1 MKGHTFWSDLKNY
14 RVLLLMLAPAVAFF
28 LLFAY
33 IPMAGIIIA
42 FKHYDYAGGIFGSA
56 WNGLDNF
63 RFFFESGDAWR
74 VTRNTALYNIAFI
87 IVNNSL
93 QIFAAIMLF
102 EVGGKW
108 FRKITQSALFLP
120 YFISWVVVGAI
131 AYNLLNYD
139 IGTVNALLRGLGLEP
154 VDIYNTPS
162 YWPYILVLVSA
173 WKGLGYGTVMY
184 LAAITGIDTEMYE
197 AAEIDGANIFQR
209 IMKVTIPN
217 LYPTIIILVLL
228 AVGNIFR
235 GDFGMFYNMIG
246 NNGLLFS
253 STDVI
258 DTFVFRSLI
267 TSNDIGMSAAA
278 GVFQSVLGFVT
289 IMTRTL
295 LSVNTTKTA
304 PCSKRIRS
312 LVFQNGGNDMKQL
325 DRKIFSG
332 IGYVSLIFLAI
343 LCIFP
348 FVLVVS
354 SSFTEENKII
364 TEGYQFIPT
373 AFSTEAY
380 SILFKYPE
388 QMIQAYLV
396 TIAVTIIGTLVGLFL
411 TSMTAYA
418 LSRKDFKWRNKFSFF
433 FFFTTLFS
441 GGLVPWYLLM
451 VNYLDMKDTLAA
463 LVIPMMLNVF
473 YIIVMKSFMGSI
485 PEAIVESAKID
496 GAGDFKIYAR
506 LILPLSKPALA
517 TIGLFL
523 ALAYWNDWYNA
534 LLFISNENLM
544 PLQYYLYKML
554 GNMDG
559 MRKAMMGAGAVV
571 TTSIPTES
579 LKMAMTVVATGPIL
593 LAYPFVQK
601 YFVQGLTIGAVKG

>member
-1 MKGHTFWSDLKNY
+1 
-14 RVLLLMLAPAVAFF
+14 
-28 LLFAY
+28 
-33 IPMAGIIIA
+33 
-42 FKHYDYAGGIFGSA
+42 
-56 WNGLDNF
+56 
-63 RFFFESGDAWR
+63 
-74 VTRNTALYNIAFI
+74 
-87 IVNNSL
+87 
-93 QIFAAIMLF
+93 
-102 EVGGKW
+102 
-108 FRKITQSALFLP
+108 
-120 YFISWVVVGAI
+120 
-131 AYNLLNYD
+131 
-139 IGTVNALLRGLGLEP
+139 
-154 VDIYNTPS
+154 
-162 YWPYILVLVSA
+162 
-173 WKGLGYGTVMY
+173 
-184 LAAITGIDTEMYE
+184 
-197 AAEIDGANIFQR
+197 
-209 IMKVTIPN
+209 
-217 LYPTIIILVLL
+217 
-228 AVGNIFR
+228 
-235 GDFGMFYNMIG
+235 
-246 NNGLLFS
+246 
-253 STDVI
+253 
-258 DTFVFRSLI
+258 
-267 TSNDIGMSAAA
+267 
-278 GVFQSVLGFVT
+278 
-289 IMTRTL
+289 
-295 LSVNTTKTA
+295 
-304 PCSKRIRS
+304 
-312 LVFQNGGNDMKQL
+312 MKQL

-332 IGYVSLIFLAI
+332 IGYVSLIFLSV

-348 FVLVVS
+348 FILVVS
-354 SSFTEENKII
+354 SSFTEETKIL
-364 TEGYQFIPT
+364 TDGYQFIPT

-388 QMIQAYLV
+388 QMIQAYIV
-396 TIAVTIIGTLVGLFL
+396 TIGVTILGTVLGLFL

-451 VNYLDMKDTLAA
+451 VNYLHMKDTLMA
-463 LVIPMMLNVF
+463 LVVPMMLNVF

-534 LLFISNENLM
+534 LLFVSNENLM

-593 LAYPFVQK
+593 LAYPFVQR